1 MTSPLL
7 DVRDLVVEF
16 GRKGVTTSTPLRGID
31 LVIERGEIVGLIGE
45 TGCGKTLTGRAI
57 LGALPPGAQVSGQA
71 VFDGRDLFSLGSA
84 ERDKLRGS
92 RLGLIPQNPGA
103 SLNPVHT
110 IGVQL
115 GLLVR
120 RHFELRGRDAVSRID
135 EELVAVGLAD
145 PARIRASYPFELS
158 GGMLQRVCI
167 AAALLPRP
175 VLVVADEPTTA
186 LDVTIERQILELIRQ
201 RQRELEASVLLI
213 THDMDVVASTCD
225 RVVVLYAG
233 RSIESGPTSQV
244 LRSPRHPYTVG
255 LLAALPSGSRRGQ
268 PLVAIPGSVPAHLA
282 ALAGCAFAPRCS
294 NCQPD
299 CGDGIP
305 PKSLPEPEHAV
316 ECRHL
321 AVIG

>member
-1 MTSPLL
+1 MTDPLL

-16 GRKGVTTSTPLRGID
+16 HRKGVLASTPLRGID
-31 LVIERGEIVGLIGE
+31 LRVERGEIVGLIGE
-45 TGCGKTLTGRAI
+45 TGCGKTMTGRAI
-57 LGALPPGAQVSGQA
+57 LGALPSDARTSGQA
-71 VFDGRDLFSLGSA
+71 IFDGRDLLSLGSA
-84 ERDKLRGS
+84 ERDQLRG
-92 RLGLIPQNPGA
+92 RRMGLIPQNPGS
-103 SLNPVHT
+103 SLNPVHS

-120 RHFELRGRDAVSRID
+120 RHLELRGRDATARID
-135 EELVAVGLAD
+135 EELVAVGLDD
-145 PARIRASYPFELS
+145 PARIRAAYPFELS

-175 VLVVADEPTTA
+175 QLVVADEPTTA

-201 RQRELEASVLLI
+201 RQRELGDSVLLI
-213 THDMDVVASTCD
+213 THDMDVVASICD

-244 LRSPRHPYTVG
+244 LKSPRHPYTVG
-255 LLAALPSGSRRGQ
+255 LLAALPSSSRRGQ
-268 PLVAIPGSVPAHLA
+268 PLAAIPGSVPAQVA
-282 ALAGCAFAPRCS
+282 ALQGCAFAPRCF

-299 CGDGIP
+299 CSDGIP
-305 PKSLPEPEHAV
+305 PNAFPEIEHAV

-321 AVIG
+321 AVIA